1 MATLV
6 LTLTRTATR
15 FVLVL
20 SALCLFAENPEG
32 RMLDAPIEQL
42 QVQLESGSITAVE
55 LVRW

>member
-6 LTLTRTATR
+6 LTSIRTATR

-32 RMLDAPIEQL
+32 TMLDASIEQL
-42 QVQLESGSITAVE
+42 QAQLELSLIHI
-55 LVRW
+55 